1 MWKPRWSAFH
11 RTRLHDYLSG
21 LGVSTIVVAG
31 CNFPNCP
38 RATIYD
44 SSAHDYRVLVPSDAV
59 SGVTAMHLDELG
71 AIGVLHANT
80 AAITAALDQLPE
92 R

>member
-1 MWKPRWSAFH
+1 METTLERLPPHPPARLPQRARGEHH
-11 RTRLHDYLSG
+11 RRRRLQLSE
-21 LGVSTIVVAG
+21 LS
-31 CNFPNCP
+31 

-44 SSAHDYRVLVPSDAV
+44 SSAHDYRVLVPSDA
-59 SGVTAMHLDELG
+59 GPGITAMHLDELG

-80 AAITAALDQLPE
+80 ATITAALDQLPD